1 MLIAA
6 LGSSF
11 AAGPTLEPVAD
22 RAAMRSAVNYPHRLA
37 RALGA
42 DLVDLSVSGA
52 TTATILDDA
61 QTIAPT
67 VQFPPQID
75 GLPADAD
82 LVTIT
87 AGGNDLRYIG
97 SLLATAWRR
106 HDPTAPMATLLG
118 PQYPRIPPATE
129 DAVGAVAH
137 GLARI
142 VDAARARAP
151 RARVV
156 LVDYLTV
163 LDPGSRSAV
172 VDFADDELAAFRAL
186 QDGLERAYRS
196 AAARSSAEL
205 VAVSEL
211 SRGHGLGS
219 AQPWIGDFVPDARRT
234 AGSFHPTAAGMAAV
248 ADLLDMSLR

>member
-1 MLIAA
+1 
-6 LGSSF
+6 
-11 AAGPTLEPVAD
+11 
-22 RAAMRSAVNYPHRLA
+22 
-37 RALGA
+37 
-42 DLVDLSVSGA
+42 
-52 TTATILDDA
+52 
-61 QTIAPT
+61 
-67 VQFPPQID
+67 
-75 GLPADAD
+75 
-82 LVTIT
+82 
-87 AGGNDLRYIG
+87 
-97 SLLATAWRR
+97 
-106 HDPTAPMATLLG
+106 
-118 PQYPRIPPATE
+118 
-129 DAVGAVAH
+129 
-137 GLARI
+137 
-142 VDAARARAP
+142 
-151 RARVV
+151 V

-205 VAVSEL
+205 LAVSEL